1 MATCGGRS
9 PGENTQIFGGS
20 ACFLPE
26 LNVKPD
32 TLKGKRFGVPRMFIN
47 KDELA
52 GTGENPG
59 IGGPTGQRIHTRA
72 SVIDLW
78 EAARKT
84 LEEAGADVVEVD
96 FPLVSNCEG
105 DRPGAPTVFNRGS
118 SRQSSSMMSSGNCL
132 AGL

>member
-1 MATCGGRS
+1 MATCGGCS

-78 EAARKT
+78 EAARKHWKRLAQT
-84 LEEAGADVVEVD
+84 LWKWISAGIK
-96 FPLVSNCEG
+96 L
-105 DRPGAPTVFNRGS
+105 RR
-118 SRQSSSMMSSGNCL
+118 
-132 AGL
+132 